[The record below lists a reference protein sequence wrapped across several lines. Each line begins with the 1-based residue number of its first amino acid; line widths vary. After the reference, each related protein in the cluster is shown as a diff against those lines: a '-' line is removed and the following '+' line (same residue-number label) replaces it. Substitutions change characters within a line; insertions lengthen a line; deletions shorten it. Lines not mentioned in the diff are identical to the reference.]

1 MFITQNCRTHTRLF
15 VSNVTKPILWIHSV
29 TLCAASA
36 LSLYY
41 VIDFFFLPSFF
52 CVDFVVFCCDAVM
65 HYLVFNSLYTAQYF
79 YVFYNSSGEPVIG
92 ASALWV
98 RPSFFLVYKINK

>member
-15 VSNVTKPILWIHSV
+15 VSNVTKPVLWIHSV

-41 VIDFFFLPSFF
+41 VMTF
-52 CVDFVVFCCDAVM
+52 FVVFCCDALFSVQLFVYNISM
-65 HYLVFNSLYTAQYF
+65 YF
-79 YVFYNSSGEPVIG
+79 TTHAGNPLLELRLGGCALPV
-92 ASALWV
+92 L
-98 RPSFFLVYKINK
+98 R